1 MTGGEPLVRR
11 GCTDLIGMLSALPG
25 IEQVT
30 LTTNGILLAS
40 CADELCRQGL
50 HAVNISLDT
59 LDPVKY
65 AEITG
70 FDRLSS
76 VLEGIRAMEERRISV
91 KINAV
96 LQRGVNDME
105 CIALAELAKN
115 HKLDV
120 RFIELMPIGYG
131 KTLEPV
137 SNPEILKRLRA
148 HYGSE
153 RVSRI
158 PVPTAMAPP
167 AISGSTAFRAVSVLS
182 APFMG
187 NSAAPATGSA

>member
-1 MTGGEPLVRR
+1 
-11 GCTDLIGMLSALPG
+11 
-25 IEQVT
+25 
-30 LTTNGILLAS
+30 
-40 CADELCRQGL
+40 
-50 HAVNISLDT
+50 
-59 LDPVKY
+59 
-65 AEITG
+65 
-70 FDRLSS
+70 
-76 VLEGIRAMEERRISV
+76 MEERRISV

-153 RVSRI
+153 RVIPDSR
-158 PVPTAMAPP
+158 THGNGP
-167 AISGSTAFRAVSVLS
+167 ARYYRIDGFSGSIGFISAIHGKFCSSLQPDPPDGHRGYQALS
-182 APFMG
+182 LLQRPYFHKKCPPERKSG
-187 NSAAPATGSA
+187 GRKSPAGPGYRSEARSPLL